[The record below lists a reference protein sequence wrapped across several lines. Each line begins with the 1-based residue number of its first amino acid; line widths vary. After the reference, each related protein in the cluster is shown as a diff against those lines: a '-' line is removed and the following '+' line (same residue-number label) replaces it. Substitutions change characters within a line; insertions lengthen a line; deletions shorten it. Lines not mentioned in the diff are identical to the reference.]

1 MPIIEFKDKPKE
13 EPKNETPVSVG
24 MDDDYMRN
32 ISLPVNDEIL
42 AEADIDAEVRVVII
56 GTVKSLRSNT
66 SPDYTDK
73 SIAVRAS
80 SIEVYRRDKREE
92 EDDAMDGG
100 YKGDY

>member
-24 MDDDYMRN
+24 MDEDYMRN
-32 ISLPVNDEIL
+32 VSMPANDAILEEAEI
-42 AEADIDAEVRVVII
+42 DTEVVVTII
-56 GTVKSLRSNT
+56 GKVTALRSNT
-66 SPDYTDK
+66 SQDYTDK